1 MNLKEPAKL
10 YLSINSKKGHPRFGK
25 KYLGFDSKEYSAS
38 YYGSS
43 KTLEFKD
50 DKAHMTKTIIAEG
63 TVEEILILEQK
74 VLSRINAAA
83 SHNFY
88 NESNGNGFDLEESGI
103 TLDYSKVSEKWIKDC
118 YVDAIEARATELSP
132 ESSLELDNA
141 EAIIAAAIK
150 YAQNPDNVERT
161 LVGLI
166 YSKLENAEEDVQ
178 TRDELIDKRYVDA
191 VADLMRDERRNGQD
205 PGESAK
211 TKPIIL
217 VDDKLVNGHHT
228 ICALHKIG
236 WERCK
241 IVKMSLEEHFAG
253 DWDIVETFGE
263 AINPKDNI
271 QKLKT
276 KQDCIRSID
285 RNIRKYLN
293 SKNIPSDDKHA
304 LQILRNEPAAKK
316 YIRKMVVDISQYTT
330 STFDAAWGDLE
341 KELSLN
347 KKLIELNKTII
358 PFEQIK
364 RVIGET
370 RDELGKRLALKYNNY
385 ETNQFAKGKLTM
397 GDIGNAH
404 SAAIRVLSD
413 GVESCVLVLHH
424 DTKSPALE
432 DDDRD
437 RILRQLKKD
446 LLVGRTEVPN
456 IHIVILPLFD
466 GDSLYQIHA
475 KDIS

>member
-1 MNLKEPAKL
+1 MDLAAPATL
-10 YLSINSKKGHPRFGK
+10 YLCINSETGHIRFGK
-25 KYLGFDSKEYSAS
+25 KYLGFDSKEFSAS

-43 KTLEFKD
+43 KNVEFKED
-50 DKAHMTKTIIAEG
+50 TAYMIKITIAEG

-74 VLSRINAAA
+74 LLTLINAAA

-88 NESNGNGFDLEESGI
+88 NQSNGNGFDLEKSGI
-103 TLDYSKVSEKWIKDC
+103 TLDYSKVSQEWIDEC
-118 YVDAIEARATELSP
+118 YVRIMTASATELSP

-178 TRDELIDKRYVDA
+178 TRDELITKKHVDDL
-191 VADLMRDERRNGQD
+191 ADLMRDEKRNGQD
-205 PGESAK
+205 PGESEK

-228 ICALHKIG
+228 ICALHEIG
-236 WERCK
+236 WDRCK

-253 DWDIVETFGE
+253 DWELVKDFGD
-263 AINPKDNI
+263 AINPKGNI
-271 QKLKT
+271 QKPKT

-285 RNIRKYLN
+285 RNIRRYLN
-293 SKNIPSDDKHA
+293 SKNIPYDYKHA
-304 LQILRNEPAAKK
+304 LQILRKEPTAKK
-316 YIRKMVVDISQYTT
+316 YIRKIVVDISQYTT
-330 STFDAAWGDLE
+330 STFDAAWADLE

-347 KKLIELNKTII
+347 KKLIDLNKTII
-358 PFEQIK
+358 PFDQIK

-370 RDELGKRLALKYNNY
+370 RNELGHRLALKYNNG
-385 ETNQFAKGKLTM
+385 ETDDFAKGKLTM

-404 SAAIRVLSD
+404 SAAIRKLSD
-413 GVESCVLVLHH
+413 GAKCCVLVLNH
-424 DTKSPALE
+424 DTKSPALY
-432 DDDRD
+432 DDERD

-446 LLVGRTEVPN
+446 LLVGRAEVPN

-466 GDSLYQIHA
+466 GDSVYEIHA
-475 KDIS
+475 KDII

>member
-1 MNLKEPAKL
+1 M
-10 YLSINSKKGHPRFGK
+10 
-25 KYLGFDSKEYSAS
+25 
-38 YYGSS
+38 
-43 KTLEFKD
+43 
-50 DKAHMTKTIIAEG
+50 
-63 TVEEILILEQK
+63 
-74 VLSRINAAA
+74 
-83 SHNFY
+83 
-88 NESNGNGFDLEESGI
+88 
-103 TLDYSKVSEKWIKDC
+103 
-118 YVDAIEARATELSP
+118 
-132 ESSLELDNA
+132 
-141 EAIIAAAIK
+141 
-150 YAQNPDNVERT
+150 
-161 LVGLI
+161 
-166 YSKLENAEEDVQ
+166 
-178 TRDELIDKRYVDA
+178 
-191 VADLMRDERRNGQD
+191 
-205 PGESAK
+205 
-211 TKPIIL
+211 
-217 VDDKLVNGHHT
+217 
-228 ICALHKIG
+228 
-236 WERCK
+236 
-241 IVKMSLEEHFAG
+241 
-253 DWDIVETFGE
+253 
-263 AINPKDNI
+263 
-271 QKLKT
+271 
-276 KQDCIRSID
+276 
-285 RNIRKYLN
+285 N